1 MGFIYKNNALN
12 QIIWINVFVFLILR
26 LLIKIEYITPNDPI
40 SGESFYFLASSTNI
54 DMILKNPWTLLTQM
68 FTHINPGHIC
78 ANMFVLYVFGTIF
91 LKYLNNKK
99 IISVYLLGGI
109 CSFIFLIIFDD
120 SKSWNY
126 GASGATYAIMFA
138 TTAFTPNYSFKIY
151 NTNLLIK
158 IKYFTILLIIV
169 PIIIDPKNI
178 QAHITHLG
186 GGSYG
191 LLYIYL
197 LKKPENMLNKI
208 AAFFSL
214 IFSKKNTKKVVI
226 ENDYD
231 YNARKKNEEKKLN
244 QVLDKIS
251 KSGYSS
257 LSKKEKEILEK
268 DN

>member
-1 MGFIYKNNALN
+1 MQKNNALN
-12 QIIWINVFVFLILR
+12 KIIFINVFVFLILR
-26 LLIKIEYITPNDPI
+26 LLIKIEYIIPSDPI
-40 SGESFYFLASSTNI
+40 SGESFYFLACSTNMDI
-54 DMILKNPWTLLTQM
+54 IFKNPWTLLTQI

-78 ANMFVLYVFGTIF
+78 ANMFVLYIFGNIF

-99 IISVYLLGGI
+99 FISTYLLGGI

-120 SKSWNY
+120 SKLWNY
-126 GASGATYAIMFA
+126 GASGAVYAIIFA
-138 TTAFTPNYSFKIY
+138 TTAFIPNYSFKIY

-158 IKYFTILLIIV
+158 IKYFTILLVIT
-169 PIIIDPKNI
+169 PIIIDPQNI
-178 QAHITHLG
+178 QSHITHLG

-208 AAFFSL
+208 ASFFSL
-214 IFSKKNTKKVVI
+214 IFSKKINKKVVI

-244 QVLDKIS
+244 HVLDKVS

-268 DN
+268 YN